1 MRGVRSGIEVFGQKR
16 STVESR
22 KWKWR
27 RRSRHWRKISDE
39 QEREEV
45 DEKDGQVETER
56 EWGIG
61 KGGKQ
66 RREVQR
72 KWLQSRCIETI
83 VTNKEGI
90 TENND
95 IRQKEI

>member
-1 MRGVRSGIEVFGQKR
+1 MELRCSDKNGQQWNRESGNGGDDRGIEGRYRMNGRGK
-16 STVESR
+16 
-22 KWKWR
+22 
-27 RRSRHWRKISDE
+27 
-39 QEREEV
+39 V

-56 EWGIG
+56 EEGIG

-72 KWLQSRCIETI
+72 KWLQSRCIEKI

-95 IRQKEI
+95 VRQKEI